1 MKQSILLIGG
11 AVLTLLFILFSA
23 PVFELLYYE
32 REFSN
37 EMYNQS
43 VYLPTALILAAVAW
57 GVAGLFYYVINS
69 VRFSRWYHW
78 LVLLVAV
85 SLLTPMAT
93 NAYADSIFTA
103 DGYSFSHQL
112 GLFGV
117 MCGFIEAVLFT
128 VASFAMRWWSS
139 NCRHTPIPE

>member
-11 AVLTLLFILFSA
+11 AILTLLFILFAA
-23 PVFELLYYE
+23 PVFEALYSE

-37 EMYNQS
+37 EMYNQGI
-43 VYLPTALILAAVAW
+43 YLPVSIILALTAW
-57 GVAGLFYYVINS
+57 GAAGVFYYVINS

-78 LVLLVAV
+78 LLLLVAV
-85 SLLTPMAT
+85 AILTPLAT
-93 NAYADSIFTA
+93 NAYADGIFTD

-112 GLFGV
+112 TSFG
-117 MCGFIEAVLFT
+117 MISALIEAALFT

-139 NCRHTPIPE
+139 NCRHTPFPE